1 MKIFQSVSSVA
12 GITALIMLLAT
23 PAWAQSEAGR
33 ILFSRGVVSIV
44 GEQDSARG
52 GSTGSVIYEG
62 ERVTTGRNGIAQL
75 RLSDGAL
82 IALRASSDY
91 HIQRQ
96 GFDVEGDVY
105 EQTGQL
111 VAGWMRMVTGAIGKK
126 YPGNIKQ
133 GTSVATIGIRGTTFQ
148 VIHIPEG
155 GLPGYPDTQPGTY
168 LMLEEGAVEVTTDG
182 GKRLLQPG
190 DVIFVPSRDEP
201 PQLAPDKKPLFLNV
215 LDGDATYV
223 DLEESEFSDFTN
235 ETLIETLL
243 PTRPFTKAA
252 AVGYGTA
259 FNCCSYN
266 YYSLQEPSPSFTT
279 TGSGAS
285 RIMTSL
291 LFSPDI
297 VHLLEA
303 LEGAS
308 PDSTGYRVLRDGSEI
323 NWGVWGEASYTSS
336 EFNANTGAFVD
347 AGNAGRDWHYMMAS
361 NVLADPA
368 AVTSTLSGQATYS
381 YVGGTNFMDGAGVA
395 TDFGITGG
403 TVAVN
408 FATTEMFFDLAT
420 NLNGGNINNNGCTS
434 ACTLTEFYGSGI
446 SVGNTIYTSGFISGA
461 FVGDGSGII
470 STIDLSDGA
479 KEFYTGTAAFEGDP
493 DPFVEPTPV
502 P

>member
-1 MKIFQSVSSVA
+1 MKIFQSVSSVP
-12 GITALIMLLAT
+12 GITALIMLLAS

-155 GLPGYPDTQPGTY
+155 GLPGYPDTRPGTY
-168 LMLEEGAVEVTTDG
+168 LLLEDGSVEATTDG
-182 GKRLLQPG
+182 GKRLLQAG

-223 DLEESEFSDFTN
+223 DLEGLEFSGFTN

-252 AVGYGTA
+252 AVGYGP
-259 FNCCSYN
+259 CCSIS
-266 YYSLQEPSPSFTT
+266 YYSLQEPTPSFYTS
-279 TGSGAS
+279 GSGAG
-285 RIMTSL
+285 RIMTTL
-291 LFSPDI
+291 YYNPE
-297 VHLLEA
+297 VETLLEA
-303 LEGAS
+303 IGGAS

-336 EFNANTGAFVD
+336 TLNLQTGVYEGASND
-347 AGNAGRDWHYMMAS
+347 GRDWHYMMAS

-381 YVGGTNFMDGAGVA
+381 YVGGTNFMDGLGVA

-403 TVAVN
+403 TVTVDFDGMTDMA
-408 FATTEMFFDLAT
+408 FDLTTSLA
-420 NLNGGNINNNGCTS
+420 GGNINNSGCTS
-434 ACTLTEFYGSGI
+434 GCTISDFYNVGILVNNSVYSGSIG
-446 SVGNTIYTSGFISGA
+446 GA

-470 STIDLSDGA
+470 STIDLAGNNES
-479 KEFYTGTAAFEGDP
+479 YSGTAAFEGNP